1 MKTIIGIDWS
11 EQKHCVH
18 LYNEA
23 GALLTRFEI
32 DHSVAGFAQLERQL
46 VKVNPEP
53 TDCLIAIETS
63 HNLLVDFLVSRGY
76 TLYVI
81 APIIVKNNRGRQSSS
96 GAKDDDRDAQLLADI
111 LRTDR
116 GRLIPWQADGPL
128 VRQMRTLLS
137 WVDDLT
143 GSIVAQHNR
152 LRANLL
158 RYYPQPLT
166 AFYNLKSSVALHF
179 LAAFPAPKEL
189 ESLTFAHFREFCDQH
204 RYYRYDFIPA
214 MFANLQ
220 KPAPTLDEEIVP
232 AYRLYTVFLANQLLL
247 LTKQKKAAIKQVNQ
261 LFDQHPDAFI
271 FASVPGAGE
280 LLAPK
285 MLVMFGDHRQH
296 YPHRS
301 VLPAIAGT
309 SPVTVA
315 SGKSRY
321 VKFRRGCNRRYRHT
335 AQQLAQMSTR
345 KSVWAA
351 SYFDQVCSRGG
362 SKSHAYRCLANRWLH
377 IIWTLWQKRQ
387 VYDEAYHLRQV
398 ARHRQPL
405 EKAGFIPMN

>member
-1 MKTIIGIDWS
+1 
-11 EQKHCVH
+11 
-18 LYNEA
+18 
-23 GALLTRFEI
+23 
-32 DHSVAGFAQLERQL
+32 
-46 VKVNPEP
+46 
-53 TDCLIAIETS
+53 
-63 HNLLVDFLVSRGY
+63 
-76 TLYVI
+76 
-81 APIIVKNNRGRQSSS
+81 
-96 GAKDDDRDAQLLADI
+96 
-111 LRTDR
+111 
-116 GRLIPWQADGPL
+116 
-128 VRQMRTLLS
+128 
-137 WVDDLT
+137 
-143 GSIVAQHNR
+143 
-152 LRANLL
+152 
-158 RYYPQPLT
+158 LT

-179 LAAFPAPKEL
+179 LAAFPAPIEL
-189 ESLTFAHFREFCDQH
+189 ESLTFAHFQAFCHQN
-204 RYYRYDFIPA
+204 RYFRYDSIPT

-232 AYRLYTVFLANQLLL
+232 AYRLHTVFLANQLLL

-377 IIWTLWQKRQ
+377 IIWTLWQTRQ
-387 VYDEAYHLRQV
+387 VHDEEYHLRQV
-398 ARHRQPL
+398 ARHRRPL
-405 EKAGFIPMN
+405 EKGDISLSIEIYFVRFSKVLIVRLVFGCCSLSNSYVNKSWLGFVRCPMPIGYFLLILGLDKACPRFHITRS